1 MRSKST
7 NNNIASNE
15 KTYYRHVN
23 NATNEKTQLYNQ
35 VQASQFV
42 MNQQETSNLN
52 EFQSIMKMQAT
63 QHFDKEV

>member
-15 KTYYRHVN
+15 KTYNRHVN
-23 NATNEKTQLYNQ
+23 NAKNEKTQLNNQ

-52 EFQSIMKMQAT
+52 EFQSMMKMQAT
-63 QHFDKEV
+63 QNFDKEV